1 MDKAC
6 VESPRPGITRVPEAC
21 RTAFRPWRTAIR
33 PPAQSVRHP
42 SGTVSVMPPE
52 WCPPSR
58 RNRVRHGPVHA
69 VDAWSS
75 VALLREAVDG
85 VDLRGQP
92 HVLKG
97 TRTSWSIT
105 PSVIPAHRNPEQSA
119 HDPYPVGGLVCL
131 YESVE
136 RFVFGALS

>member
-1 MDKAC
+1 
-6 VESPRPGITRVPEAC
+6 
-21 RTAFRPWRTAIR
+21 
-33 PPAQSVRHP
+33 
-42 SGTVSVMPPE
+42 
-52 WCPPSR
+52 
-58 RNRVRHGPVHA
+58 VHA

-105 PSVIPAHRNPEQSA
+105 PSVIPARRNPEQSA

-136 RFVFGALS
+136 RFVFGALSWANQAAALMGWSTSGILTIPSLLRRPLP